1 LDGAPSLRNKHPS
14 SQGTNVLL
22 DTNFL
27 LLPFQ
32 RRIDIFE
39 EIPKL
44 IGRTVTFLVLPQIL
58 QELQWIELKGSEK
71 EKRAARSSFELIDL
85 HCIIVENMSHPAPEM
100 DADNALLRYSAKTG
114 AFVATN
120 DRELRHELKKQGSRV
135 IFLRKLAVLAL
146 AE

>member
-1 LDGAPSLRNKHPS
+1 MDGAPSLRNKRLS
-14 SQGTNVLL
+14 NQSTNVLL

-44 IGRTVTFLVLPQIL
+44 IGQSVTFLVLPQIL

-71 EKRAARSSFELIDL
+71 ERRAARSSYVLIDL
-85 HCIIVENMSHPAPEM
+85 HCKIVENMSLPTPIM
-100 DADNALLRYSAKTG
+100 DADTALLRYSAKTG
-114 AFVATN
+114 AIVATN
-120 DRELRHELKKQGSRV
+120 DSDLRRELRKQGSRV

-146 AE
+146 NE